1 MGTRSLTT
9 VIEKGNWDGKDWKQ
23 KIVTMYRQM
32 DGYPSGMG
40 ADLAEF
46 LDGGEVV
53 NGISLMDNKKVIF
66 NGAGCLAAQ
75 MVAYFKDGPGG
86 YYLHRGG
93 TINCGEDY
101 RYEVIVDGLK
111 PVVMKCIKIGY
122 ENKKG
127 NYVNRPLTLFEGTP
141 EKFKDWLKLVED

>member
-9 VIEKGNWDGKDWKQ
+9 VIEKGNWGGKNWKS

-32 DGYPSGMG
+32 DGYPEGMG

-46 LDGGEVV
+46 LSDGRMVNGLSGGTEVV
-53 NGISLMDNKKVIF
+53 F

-75 MVAYFKDGPGG
+75 MVAHFKTDAGG

-93 TINCGEDY
+93 TTNCGEEY
-101 RYEVIVDGLK
+101 RYEVIINELN
-111 PVVMKCIKIGY
+111 PIIMKCIEVGY
-122 ENKKG
+122 INKRDE
-127 NYVNRPLTLFEGTP
+127 YINRARTIFEGEP
-141 EKFKDWLKLVED
+141 SKFGAWLESRED